1 MLEKYPGSP
10 KFLNKSDP
18 TFRDINLT
26 TDCCKDYIQVLFYY
40 NFVSGKYIYF
50 PPN

>member
-40 NFVSGKYIYF
+40 NFCVREISLF
-50 PPN
+50 PS